1 MASPEVANLAA
12 KLFTLDPKLTPGDV
26 IDLIKAGLEQNPD
39 DKRILLLNPKKS
51 VEALKAKNAP
61 AKT

>member
-12 KLFTLDPKLTPGDV
+12 KLFALNPQLTPTDIIG
-26 IDLIKAGLEQNPD
+26 LIKTGLEANPD

-51 VEALKAKNAP
+51 VDALKAKVVP
-61 AKT
+61 KT